1 MKFRN
6 LIYTAVFAALCC
18 VTTLS
23 IAIPLPNGFANAGD
37 IMVLLSGICLGPLLG
52 GLAAALG
59 SALADI
65 FLGFAL
71 YAPATAVIKFSV
83 ALLAALAFRL
93 ARRTTTKKAA
103 RLALYGVGC
112 LVAEVVMVVGYFLY
126 ETLLYGVAGA
136 AASLLGNTTQGLVC
150 AFGGLFLISAISA
163 VRPLA
168 RLFPALHD

>member
-1 MKFRN
+1 MKFRK
-6 LIYTAVFAALCC
+6 LVYTAVFAALCC
-18 VTTLS
+18 VTTLC

-71 YAPATAVIKFSV
+71 YAPATAVIKFTV

-93 ARRTTTKKAA
+93 VHRTTTKKAA
-103 RLALYGVGC
+103 RLALCGVGC
-112 LVAEVVMVVGYFLY
+112 LVAEMIMVLGYFLY

-136 AASLLGNTTQGLVC
+136 AASLLGNATQGLVC
-150 AFGGLFLISAISA
+150 AVGGLFLISAISA
-163 VRPLA
+163 VRPLS
-168 RLFPALHD
+168 RVFPTLHD